1 MSIQKGYQWLIK
13 KMESEYEYPLND
25 CITFD
30 EYFSIL
36 YKYNQHFDYFIR
48 IYEIDTSKLI
58 IKNKYKINKNFND
71 SEVYI
76 FFIQYSI
83 F

>member
-1 MSIQKGYQWLIK
+1 MSIQKRCQGLIK
-13 KMESEYEYPLND
+13 EMESEYEYQLND

-30 EYFSIL
+30 GYFSIL
-36 YKYNQHFDYFIR
+36 CKYNQHFDYFIR

-71 SEVYI
+71 SEVYL
-76 FFIQYSI
+76 FFIQ
-83 F
+83 